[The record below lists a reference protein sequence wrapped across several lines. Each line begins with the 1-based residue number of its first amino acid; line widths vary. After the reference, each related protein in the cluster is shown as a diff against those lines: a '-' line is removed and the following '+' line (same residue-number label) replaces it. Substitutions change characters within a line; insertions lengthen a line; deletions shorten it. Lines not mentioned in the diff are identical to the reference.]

1 MRAQTT
7 YIMANKK
14 EKLTIE
20 RSVPR
25 HYYLAWIASQ
35 ARNDDDEKN
44 QLICPVLMT
53 IYKEPK

>member
-35 ARNDDDEKN
+35 ARNDYYEKPTNMPSINDD
-44 QLICPVLMT
+44 L
-53 IYKEPK
+53 